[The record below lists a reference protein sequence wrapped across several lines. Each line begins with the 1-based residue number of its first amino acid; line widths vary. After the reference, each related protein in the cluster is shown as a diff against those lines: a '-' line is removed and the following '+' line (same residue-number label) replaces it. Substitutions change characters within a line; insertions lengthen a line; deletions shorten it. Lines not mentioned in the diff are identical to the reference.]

1 MIKKLISSIIIKI
14 YKLKCK
20 NLIIRH
26 RTTDSAVFRSVFL
39 FKEFKLPIKINPK
52 LIIDAGAYTGLSALY
67 YSSNILRQK

>member
-26 RTTDSAVFRSVFL
+26 GTTDSAVFRSVFYL
-39 FKEFKLPIKINPK
+39 KNLN
-52 LIIDAGAYTGLSALY
+52 Y
-67 YSSNILRQK
+67 Q